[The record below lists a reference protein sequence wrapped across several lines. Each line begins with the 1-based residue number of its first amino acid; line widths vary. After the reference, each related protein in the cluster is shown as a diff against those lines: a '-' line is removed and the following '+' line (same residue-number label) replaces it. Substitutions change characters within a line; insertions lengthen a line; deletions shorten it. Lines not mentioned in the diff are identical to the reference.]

1 MELAQTIWLAIVQG
15 LTEFLP
21 ISSSAHLILV
31 PPLVGWPD
39 QGIEFD
45 VAVHL
50 GTLTAVMV
58 YFRVEIEEML
68 GAWWNSLV
76 GRGMTP
82 EAKLAWGVALAT
94 IPVCIAGLLL
104 KGLVEGTLRS
114 PIVIAITTIAFGLLL
129 WIADAVGT
137 RKRDLTE
144 MGWRHFL
151 IIGMAQAVA
160 LIPGTSRSGIT
171 ITAALMLG
179 FERDVAARFSFLL
192 SIPVILL
199 SGALVCLDL
208 IESAQ
213 PVDWVS
219 LGLGTAISGICAF
232 ICIHFFLA
240 WIQRIGMLP
249 FVIYRLVL
257 GSVLLYFFWL

>member
-1 MELAQTIWLAIVQG
+1 MELTQVIWLAIVQG

-58 YFRVEIEEML
+58 YFRSEIVEMI
-68 GAWWNSLV
+68 GAWWNSLL
-76 GRGMTP
+76 GRGLTP
-82 EAKLAWGVALAT
+82 QAKLAWGLVIAT
-94 IPVCIAGLLL
+94 IPVGIAGFLL
-104 KGLVEGTLRS
+104 KDFIGSTLRS
-114 PIVIAITTIAFGLLL
+114 PLVIAWTTILGGLLL
-129 WIADAVGT
+129 WIADVVGT
-137 RKRDLTE
+137 RHRDETA
-144 MGWRHFL
+144 MSWRHFL
-151 IIGMAQAVA
+151 IIGIAQAVA

-179 FERDVAARFSFLL
+179 FKRDAAARFSFLL
-192 SIPVILL
+192 SIPVIVL
-199 SGALVCLDL
+199 SGALLSVGL

-213 PVDWVS
+213 PVDWVA
-219 LGLGTAISGICAF
+219 LGLGTAISGFCAF
-232 ICIHFFLA
+232 ICIHVFLV
-240 WIQRIGMLP
+240 WIQRVGMLP
-249 FVIYRLVL
+249 FVIYRLAL
-257 GSVLLYFFWL
+257 GAALFTIF

>member
-1 MELAQTIWLAIVQG
+1 MELAQIIWLAIVQG

-50 GTLTAVMV
+50 GTLGAVVV
-58 YFRVEIEEML
+58 YFRGEIAEMTV
-68 GAWWNSLV
+68 AWWNSLM
-76 GRGMTP
+76 GRGLTP
-82 EAKLAWGVALAT
+82 QAKLAWGIAIAT

-104 KGLVEGTLRS
+104 KDFVESTLRS
-114 PIVIAITTIAFGLLL
+114 PLVIAWTTILGGLLL
-129 WIADAVGT
+129 WVADGKGT
-137 RKRDLTE
+137 RQHDETA
-144 MGWRHFL
+144 MSWRHFL
-151 IIGMAQAVA
+151 IIGLAQAVA

-179 FERDVAARFSFLL
+179 FKRDAAARFSFLL

-199 SGALVCLDL
+199 SGALVGKGL

-232 ICIHFFLA
+232 ICIHFFLV
-240 WIQRIGMLP
+240 WIQRVGMLP
-249 FVIYRLVL
+249 FVFYRLAL
-257 GSVLLYFFWL
+257 GVALFAIFW